1 MRPAD
6 FLKEIWCLKDNHM
19 TITDSLVEWA
29 MAAQY
34 SDLTPYTLTKVKQAL
49 LDSTACTVGASHT
62 EIVQALEHFVSRLD
76 CSGRATVLGTCLH
89 LDPRDAAFANAT
101 LANAMDYDDTY
112 EDSGK
117 ALCHPGA
124 TLVATAL
131 AASTLRPASGKE
143 LLTALAVGYE

>member
-1 MRPAD
+1 MA
-6 FLKEIWCLKDNHM
+6 
-19 TITDSLVEWA
+19 ITDALVEWG

-34 SDLTPYTLTKVKQAL
+34 SNLTPETLAKVKQAL
-49 LDSTACTVGASHT
+49 LDSTACIIGASRT
-62 EIVQALEHFVSRLD
+62 EVKQALECFTARLHS
-76 CSGRATVLGTCLH
+76 SGRAGVLGTSLM

-112 EDSGK
+112 EDAGK

-131 AASTLRPASGKE
+131 AATTLRPASGQDF
-143 LLTALAVGYE
+143 LTALAVGYEVTGRIGESTQSL